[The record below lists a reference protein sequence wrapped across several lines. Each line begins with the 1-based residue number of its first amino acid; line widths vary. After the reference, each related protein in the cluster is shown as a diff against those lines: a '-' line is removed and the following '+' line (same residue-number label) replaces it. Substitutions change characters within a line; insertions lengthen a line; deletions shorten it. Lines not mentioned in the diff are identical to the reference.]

1 MPQVQKIDS
10 LELPELAPY
19 RTLRRPLEHREQG
32 IFVAEGEKVVRRLL
46 ESDFTVV
53 SLLLPE
59 KWFLEYEPLISSRPE
74 QIPVYLAEKHTLQEL
89 TGFSMFQGVLAVGRI
104 PAAHTLVTVLERS
117 ARPYLFA
124 AVEGLANAEN
134 VGALVRNCAAFG
146 VQALLVSRSS
156 SSPFLRRAVR
166 NSMGAIF
173 RLPVVERLELT
184 ETLGELRSRGVRCIA
199 AHPQPD
205 THTLWQADFSSDCCV
220 IFGSEG
226 YGISADVLSG
236 CDTCVAVP
244 MQSGVDSLNVGHAAA
259 VFFYEASR
267 QRNHA

>member
-59 KWFLEYEPLISSRPE
+59 KWFLEYEALIRSRRE
-74 QIPVYLAEKHTLQEL
+74 PVSIYLAEKQTLEEL
-89 TGFSMFQGVLAVGRI
+89 VGFSMFQGVLAVGKI
-104 PAAHTLVTVLERS
+104 PAVHTLETLLRQS
-117 ARPYLFA
+117 AHPYLFA
-124 AVEGLANAEN
+124 AVDGLANAEN
-134 VGALVRNCAAFG
+134 LGALVRNCAAFG
-146 VQALLVSRSS
+146 VQALLVSRTS

-173 RLPVVERLELT
+173 RLPVVEGLELA
-184 ETLGELRSRGVRCIA
+184 ETLGELRGRGVHCIA
-199 AHPQPD
+199 AHPHPD

-226 YGISADVLSG
+226 YGISTDVLSG
-236 CDTCVAVP
+236 CNACVSVP
-244 MQSGVDSLNVGHAAA
+244 MHSGVDSLNVGHAAA

-267 QRNHA
+267 QRNGG